1 MQWVESIDDA
11 HEEHGDGA
19 HGGHGVALQLTTHGN
34 GSICAL
40 DRLFIV
46 LQ

>member
-1 MQWVESIDDA
+1 MCIDDA
-11 HEEHGDGA
+11 HEELGNGALGA
-19 HGGHGVALQLTTHGN
+19 HGGHGVTTHGN

-46 LQ
+46 VQ